1 MFLNLMPIQH
11 LLIIPHNKRWL
22 VFKTLPPVSVA
33 GKSSRFVRCVVQV
46 LTHAACAGSVCVVF
60 CVPAGAELVPPSAL
74 ITAASVF
81 A

>member
-1 MFLNLMPIQH
+1 MTNDDSA
-11 LLIIPHNKRWL
+11 
-22 VFKTLPPVSVA
+22 VFKTATCFCSRNNR
-33 GKSSRFVRCVVQV
+33 KSNRFVRCAVKV

-60 CVPAGAELVPPSAL
+60 CVPGGAELVPPSAL